1 MIVWALSI
9 GPLNVIRGE
18 ANPVH
23 SPLRRDV
30 GIAGGLMA
38 VAHTIVGLQVH
49 VGGQLSRYFLPPPV
63 LHRTDVLFLAANW
76 MGLFSTLLLAG
87 LVTIS
92 NNPSLRRLGLQT
104 WKFFQRWAY
113 PAAALAALHG
123 VAFQLLER
131 RSKPAM
137 GLVLLTVV
145 FVIALQV
152 KGRNIKLGKHA

>member
-1 MIVWALSI
+1 MIMWALSI
-9 GPLNVIRGE
+9 GPVNVIRGD

-63 LHRTDVLFLAANW
+63 MHRTDKLFLAANW
-76 MGLFSTLLLAG
+76 MGLFSTLLLVG

-92 NNPSLRRLGLQT
+92 NNPSLRSLGLQT
-104 WKFFQRWAY
+104 WKFLQRWAY
-113 PAAALAALHG
+113 PAAALAVLHG
-123 VAFQLLER
+123 IAFQLLER
-131 RSKPAM
+131 RSKPVIA
-137 GLVLLTVV
+137 LVALTVLA
-145 FVIALQV
+145 VIALQL
-152 KGRNIKLGKHA
+152 KGRNIKLGNRA